1 MSEDVLIVAYE
12 KAYLNDISMLVI
24 SRKTNDG
31 GMEIVKVFTED
42 EADDMYTKLTCQ

>member
-1 MSEDVLIVAYE
+1 MTEDVLTVAYE

-31 GMEIVKVFTED
+31 DIEIVKVFTRD
-42 EADDMYTKLTCQ
+42 KADDIYAKLTCQ